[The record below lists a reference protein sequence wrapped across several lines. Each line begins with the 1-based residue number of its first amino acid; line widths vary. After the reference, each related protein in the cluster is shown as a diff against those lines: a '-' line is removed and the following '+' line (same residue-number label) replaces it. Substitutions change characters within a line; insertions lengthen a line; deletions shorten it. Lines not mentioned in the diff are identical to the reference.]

1 MAGADII
8 GTAICVALLI
18 IVAYVVAGSILTT
31 TGVVINTQ
39 SDMNRQID
47 ARLNTDIQILDNP
60 TPSFIWY
67 NPDGAYYLHFHVKNT
82 GLEIIRNFT
91 FMDVFLAE
99 SDNAPKLYKF
109 NANSV
114 DSTGYGCGDAI
125 QKTWNYYEILPNDIM
140 NPGMLDPGEE
150 MEIDICKFGTVPPR
164 FMVGAITPNGVP
176 AFYTV

>member
-8 GTAICVALLI
+8 GTAICVALLV
-18 IVAYVVAGSILTT
+18 IVAYLVAGSILTT

-39 SDMNRQID
+39 SDLNRQID

-60 TPSFIWY
+60 TPSFIWWP
-67 NPDGAYYLHFHVKNT
+67 PDDAYYLHLHVKNT

-99 SDNAPKLYKF
+99 SNNAPKLYKF

-114 DSTGYGCGDAI
+114 DSVGGRCGDAI
-125 QKTWNYYEILPNDIM
+125 QKTWNYYEILPDDNM

>member
-1 MAGADII
+1 MAGADVI
-8 GTAICVALLI
+8 GTAICIALLV

-31 TGVVINTQ
+31 TGQVLNTQ

-47 ARLNTDIQILDNP
+47 ARLNTGIQIPDDP
-60 TPSFIWY
+60 TPSFF
-67 NPDGAYYLHFHVKNT
+67 PFEGGYYIHFHVKNT

-99 SDNAPKLYKF
+99 SNNAPKLYKF

-114 DSTGYGCGDAI
+114 DSVGGRCGDAI
-125 QKTWNYYEILPNDIM
+125 QKTWNYYEILPDDNM